1 MVLIIGTAIFLSSIY
16 IPSLRSKIA
25 YMKYDWEQYQQQNS
39 KAYSDG
45 ERINSIMHGIKLAKE
60 NLLLGVGEGDVE
72 DEMKLEIYGTNLPAE
87 DTYIKMPHN
96 QFVWTFAATGILGI
110 VLFIGFFLA
119 SIYKSF
125 AEKNLYLF
133 LFTIVAIAS
142 MMVEQTLETQL
153 GVAWFLIPFFIFNQI
168 TCPPVSAL

>member
-1 MVLIIGTAIFLSSIY
+1 
-16 IPSLRSKIA
+16 
-25 YMKYDWEQYQQQNS
+25 
-39 KAYSDG
+39 
-45 ERINSIMHGIKLAKE
+45 
-60 NLLLGVGEGDVE
+60 
-72 DEMKLEIYGTNLPAE
+72 MKLEIYGTNLPAE

-96 QFVWTFAATGILGI
+96 QFVCTFAATGILGI
-110 VLFIGFFLA
+110 VLFISFFLA

-125 AEKNLYLF
+125 VEKNLYLF